1 MFVRRAQHKLWTNVL
16 VQQWHLD
23 LSLALLAAP
32 LDVAT
37 MPERV
42 QLQWAGMLAEH
53 LRIDFKNILN
63 KMIL

>member
-1 MFVRRAQHKLWTNVL
+1 MFVRRAQHKLWTDVR
-16 VQQWHLD
+16 VQQWHFD
-23 LSLALLAAP
+23 PSLALLAAA

-42 QLQWAGMLAEH
+42 QFQWAGMLVEH